1 MASNVT
7 IPAQGTG
14 TTTPVIATREK
25 TGVQYQTVEIDLGG
39 SGGTYML
46 QSGVATSGGSI
57 PVVGP
62 NDEFVTVSLDVTRPA
77 NTTAYAINDCLS
89 DSTSAPTTF
98 TIANAAKASGGS
110 GLIID
115 IVVLSDADPAIP
127 LQGEIFLFDSSVTSP
142 NDNAAFAL
150 SDADAKK
157 CIGKVPFVL
166 EDIGNNEFFHAQGLN
181 IGFSCVGSADLRF
194 LIRTKNAYV
203 PANGEV
209 LTFRFKIQRLT

>member
-25 TGVQYQTVEIDLGG
+25 AGVQYQTVEIDLGG

-46 QSGVATSGGSI
+46 QSGVATSSGSI

-62 NDEFVTVSLDVTRPA
+62 NDEFVTVSVDVTRPA
-77 NTTAYAINDCLS
+77 DTTAYAVNDCIS
-89 DSTSAPTTF
+89 NSTSTPTTF

-110 GLIID
+110 GIITD
-115 IVVLSDADPAIP
+115 LVVTSDADPAIP

-142 NDNAAFAL
+142 NDNAAFAV
-150 SDADAKK
+150 SDADSKK

-166 EDIGNNEFFHAQGLN
+166 EDIGNNNFFHAQCLN
-181 IGFSCVGSADLRF
+181 IGFTCVGSTDLRF
-194 LIRTKNAYV
+194 LLRAKSAYT
-203 PANGEV
+203 PANGEGFA
-209 LTFRFKIQRLT
+209 FRFKIQRLT

>member
-25 TGVQYQTVEIDLGG
+25 AGVQYQTVEIDLGG

-62 NDEFVTVSLDVTRPA
+62 NDEFVTVSVDVTRPA

-110 GLIID
+110 GLITDVI
-115 IVVLSDADPAIP
+115 VLSDADPAIP
-127 LQGEIFLFDSSVTSP
+127 LQGEIFLFDSAVTSP

-150 SDADAKK
+150 SDADARK

-166 EDIGNNEFFHAQGLN
+166 EDIGNNDFFHAQGLN
-181 IGFSCVGSADLRF
+181 IGFTCAGTADLRF
-194 LIRTKNAYV
+194 LLRVKNTYT

-209 LTFRFKIQRLT
+209 STFRFKIQRLT